1 MDTGSSAA
9 FSAVTSNVTLSGS
22 GAASQLAVATAPVGG
37 ANGAVLGTQPIVEI
51 LDAQGNVVTSDSTT
65 QVTVSISG
73 GTGGALGGTQ
83 TVTAS
88 SGVVT
93 FSDVTL
99 SGLTSET
106 YTLSFVDTGSSAA
119 FSAVTSTVTLSGS
132 DLHIP
137 SSPGEDG
144 TDLASSEST
153 GSVDSVV
160 TMNVVL
166 RDRFGTA
173 LGNDFTGP
181 TRVTGVTFA
190 ITQGPADAVLS
201 ANPSG
206 TSVLA
211 PAQGTGVVAAN
222 LISPTPGNVVVSS
235 TIHFA
240 GQPSV
245 ALPSTVSINILPSA
259 LVQSLTVRTHPVG
272 AGDAEPLAVQPVVE
286 LRDGS
291 GNVVTSDNSTEVRA
305 ILRPLTS
312 GSSASLN
319 MSCRPAPDQSCRL
332 DAGSVVARAV
342 NGVVTFDRIVVDG
355 ALGEAYVLEFTE
367 VTISPNAPV
376 FRAITSN
383 PFSLTGALEAVRA
396 DLSNILYEDLRE
408 TVEEQQ
414 DRFNDMSAGA
424 LARLHAGANV
434 PHCGDLESPD
444 IDGALDANPEGI
456 RTNGTWG
463 GHLFDCTSNTHIIT
477 DGSFAL
483 RYTAAHEL
491 EFNLDYTRQE
501 ERFLSSADLRGWFVG
516 GYLQRNAITG
526 KATGAI
532 DGVGM
537 NAGIY
542 GALQLQ
548 DALYLDYYSSIAA
561 GLHSFSLTFPQAGN
575 TSIVTDGQYQYAA
588 VLGGAALS
596 GKYEFETFTLAP
608 RMGFEGAYAW
618 SSDATVQLYGG
629 LETGSVDIP
638 DYRGLRLFI
647 EPTFRWDQTYLE
659 GVVNEIALTTEVT
672 PSLSCRHY
680 GQEQGNRCG
689 WGLEF
694 AVTRQDDATT
704 GSIIALEGNYSFSYP
719 NDRWSLGLKMSH
731 PLWRGLAQ
739 NEFSATI
746 DNNHAIVLGGQLRM
760 EW

>member
-1 MDTGSSAA
+1 
-9 FSAVTSNVTLSGS
+9 V
-22 GAASQLAVATAPVGG
+22 
-37 ANGAVLGTQPIVEI
+37 
-51 LDAQGNVVTSDSTT
+51 
-65 QVTVSISG
+65 
-73 GTGGALGGTQ
+73 
-83 TVTAS
+83 
-88 SGVVT
+88 
-93 FSDVTL
+93 
-99 SGLTSET
+99 
-106 YTLSFVDTGSSAA
+106 
-119 FSAVTSTVTLSGS
+119 S

-173 LGNDFTGP
+173 LGNDSTGP

-424 LARLHAGANV
+424 LARLRAGANV

-704 GSIIALEGNYSFSYP
+704 GSIIALKGNYSFSYP

-746 DNNHAIVLGGQLRM
+746 DNNHAIGLGGQLRM